1 MDIGREH
8 MKNFNEVKAEIKK
21 IERDERL
28 NGPKTEK
35 ISSPDLVGAEA
46 ILVSQL
52 EVLYWVLGE
61 NMPVYECQ
69 KYNSSIQQS
78 VTNCN

>member
-1 MDIGREH
+1 
-8 MKNFNEVKAEIKK
+8 MKNLNEVKTEIEK

-28 NGPKTEK
+28 NCPKAEK
-35 ISSPDLVGAEA
+35 ISRSGLVEAQA

-61 NMPVYECQ
+61 NMPDYECQ

>member
-1 MDIGREH
+1 
-8 MKNFNEVKAEIKK
+8 MKNLNEVKAEIEK

-28 NGPKTEK
+28 NCPKAEK
-35 ISSPDLVGAEA
+35 ISSPGLVGAQA
-46 ILVSQL
+46 ILVYQL

-61 NMPVYECQ
+61 NMPDYECQ
-69 KYNSSIQQS
+69 KYNSSLQQS